1 VIRVRPT
8 ANVVLAPDTA
18 ALVLVAPALP

>member
-8 ANVVLAPDTA
+8 AHGVLAPVPA